1 MGVNG
6 GIGCTVFVDGVLE
19 GLWRQTDTGKLDV
32 ELFRA
37 LSRAERADLDAE
49 AAGVERFLAG

>member
-1 MGVNG
+1 
-6 GIGCTVFVDGVLE
+6 
-19 GLWRQTDTGKLDV
+19 
-32 ELFRA
+32 LFRA